1 MIVRVLIDRAAS
13 SSAAR
18 SSARKM
24 RRRPR
29 RLLLH
34 HHNRLQLSLRP
45 QMRTTSTQTSV
56 MSFLPSSVDRD
67 AVQQY
72 FELRART
79 IQKLKET
86 QSPNPYPHKFE
97 VTQSITSFVAQY
109 SKEGLITSGQK
120 LDNVI
125 VSLSGRVHNIRSSG
139 NKLKFYDLHGEGS
152 QVQILANVR

>member
-1 MIVRVLIDRAAS
+1 MI
-13 SSAAR
+13 
-18 SSARKM
+18 
-24 RRRPR
+24 
-29 RLLLH
+29 
-34 HHNRLQLSLRP
+34 
-45 QMRTTSTQTSV
+45 
-56 MSFLPSSVDRD
+56 
-67 AVQQY
+67 QQY

-109 SKEGLITSGQK
+109 SKEGLITAGQK
-120 LDNVI
+120 LDKI

-139 NKLKFYDLHGEGS
+139 NKLKFYDLHGEGT